1 MSESRIAVLC
11 PRLLDSAARPDVTRL
26 LQVEGGSL
34 QVKDTDLLDESLRCA
49 IASIEKSTGGIK
61 VKFYDKLK
69 ALELLGKHMGLFD
82 GGGSEAAES
91 PLLEGLLRLSGE
103 ELEDELE
110 QATAA
115 GAELVASS

>member
-1 MSESRIAVLC
+1 MTEQEILYQLQCIAG
-11 PRLLDSAARPDVTRL
+11 ADVTDL

-34 QVKDTDLLDESLRCA
+34 VVKDTAQLDGKIRCA
-49 IASIEKSTGGIK
+49 IASVEKSTGGIK

-82 GGGSEAAES
+82 GGGTAAGDS
-91 PLLEGLLRLSGE
+91 PLLRSLLQLSGE

-110 QATAA
+110 QAANA
-115 GAELVASS
+115 GADLVETA

>member
-1 MSESRIAVLC
+1 MKKKKQFSREQVLAE
-11 PRLLDSAARPDVTRL
+11 LYAISAAPTGEFFRHRDDPENISPAALTAL
-26 LQVEGGSL
+26 AAYEQSGSA
-34 QVKDTDLLDESLRCA
+34 VKF
-49 IASIEKSTGGIK
+49 
-61 VKFYDKLK
+61 KFYDKLQ

-115 GAELVASS
+115 GPELVEGC

>member
-1 MSESRIAVLC
+1 MTEKDIIRQMQAIAG
-11 PRLLDSAARPDVTRL
+11 ADVTRL